1 MIEEKTMGITTTLKK
16 TYPRK
21 GGEPPKYHVIP
32 GGDVRSRP
40 NDSRRGLYSY
50 SQGLGCRTF

>member
-21 GGEPPKYHVIP
+21 GGEGEAYSLFV
-32 GGDVRSRP
+32 
-40 NDSRRGLYSY
+40 SY
-50 SQGLGCRTF
+50 SPAPWSEKEIAWQK

>member
-21 GGEPPKYHVIP
+21 GGRVVQMAHGPWGARRRPS
-32 GGDVRSRP
+32 RSWAAVP
-40 NDSRRGLYSY
+40 
-50 SQGLGCRTF
+50 

>member
-21 GGEPPKYHVIP
+21 GSLRGGHRTSRTSAIGCTSREDYSNVPP
-32 GGDVRSRP
+32 
-40 NDSRRGLYSY
+40 
-50 SQGLGCRTF
+50 

>member
-21 GGEPPKYHVIP
+21 GREGRGGGRGRPPIRVEEAPRPP
-32 GGDVRSRP
+32 GLAE
-40 NDSRRGLYSY
+40 RGGRAGP
-50 SQGLGCRTF
+50 QRVA